1 MSESDKAVWAWAKL
15 GRARELRYDLEGRI
29 AAWSGASALGTEA
42 VIGEDRLSF
51 EVRLRMQLAPPL
63 SEWTLILGDALH
75 NLRAALDVLVW
86 SFAEPDAMN
95 VSQQKGVGWPIVT
108 DSDKW
113 TEAAASKLR
122 SVPSHVV
129 EQIKLVQPFNGEAAD
144 RERDGLLLLHNLD
157 IMDKH
162 RLTVTAS
169 ARLNEMQVQH
179 SVEFYDEAAAG
190 RNVPPNVTFTA
201 DAPLEDG
208 SLLLRGETVDSIEGI
223 KGGFQLTYIV
233 GVLTDLTFIGV
244 LALLDMLIEQVR
256 QTITFV
262 TAAHSGTR

>member
-1 MSESDKAVWAWAKL
+1 MSENEKAAWAWAKV
-15 GRARELRYDLEGRI
+15 GRARELRYGLEGRI
-29 AAWSGASALGTEA
+29 AAWSGASALRPEA

-51 EVRLRMQLAPPL
+51 EVRLRMQQAPPL
-63 SEWTLILGDALH
+63 SEWTLMLGDALH

-86 SFAEPDAMN
+86 SFAEPGAMN
-95 VSQQKGVGWPIVT
+95 VNERKSIGWPLIT
-108 DSDKW
+108 NPDKW

-129 EQIKLVQPFNGEAAD
+129 QQIKLVQPFNREVAD
-144 RERDGLLLLHNLD
+144 RERDGLLLLHELD

-162 RLTVTAS
+162 RLALTAS
-169 ARLNEMQVQH
+169 AQLNEMQVQH

-190 RNVPPNVTFTA
+190 RNVPPNVTITA

-208 SLLLRGETVDSIEGI
+208 SLLLRSETVDPIEKINGA
-223 KGGFQLTYIV
+223 FQLTYLF
-233 GVLTDLTFIGV
+233 GVQTDLTFVGV
-244 LALLDMLIEQVR
+244 LQLLDMLTEQVR

-262 TAAHSGTR
+262 AGADPSTT